1 MIVVAALLQVGVIA
15 MSIYLELNPKIK
27 TGPLGSILLGVL
39 TVVVMSRIGA
49 NVEPLEVMATLF
61 ACLMLG
67 LVIYAHSVTFPDLFS
82 EPRGTRFES
91 YMPERRRPV
100 RHQTRSIKNERR
112 QPTKLSRDYHVF
124 GGWQ

>member
-1 MIVVAALLQVGVIA
+1 MIVVAALLQLGVIA

-27 TGPLGSILLGVL
+27 TGPLWSVLLGVL

-67 LVIYAHSVTFPDLFS
+67 LVIYANSVTFPDIFS

-100 RHQTRSIKNERR
+100 RRQTPSIKNDRR

-124 GGWQ
+124 GGW

>member
-1 MIVVAALLQVGVIA
+1 MILFAALLQLGVIA
-15 MSIYLELNPKIK
+15 MTIYLDLSPKIK
-27 TGPLGSILLGVL
+27 TGPIGSVLLGIL
-39 TVVVMSRIGA
+39 AVVVVSRIGA
-49 NVEPLEVMATLF
+49 DVGPLEAMATLF

-67 LVIYAHSVTFPDLFS
+67 LVIYANSVTFPDLFL

-91 YMPERRRPV
+91 YMPERRRPT
-100 RHQTRSIKNERR
+100 RHQTRSIKNDRR